1 MSLSTEARIS
11 KLERAVDRLERIIQ
25 SMTPRKETWVGP
37 TVITNLTAW
46 DGEGMRRARRNGSVK
61 YRRNPKTNG
70 YQYLASSIPERL
82 LKITGIVIAEV

>member
-1 MSLSTEARIS
+1 MSLSTEERIS
-11 KLERAVDRLERIIQ
+11 RLERTVDRIERMLKN
-25 SMTPRKETWVGP
+25 MTPKKEAWVGP
-37 TVITNLTAW
+37 TVITNLTGW

-82 LKITGIVIAEV
+82 LK